1 VGTETL
7 ADNTDLTR
15 RGHSAT
21 EDCLRQAID
30 SVSEG
35 LALFDAD
42 DRLVLTNRRFRDIYG
57 GVAGPFVPGTEFAGV
72 MRGIAELGVVAEVR
86 NRVEGWVRERLAGH
100 RTVGSR
106 FEHRLGLDRWLTV
119 DVRETGDGGTVMLVA
134 DATEAKSDTET
145 LRQLSRAIEQSPCV
159 IIITDTNGII
169 EYVNPRFTEVSGYSA
184 AEVHG
189 RTPAILKSGATS
201 PETYDSLWHALR
213 AGREWRGEIMNRRG
227 DGSYYWC
234 RETLSPIRDGSGTVT
249 HFLAIEEDITDLKDV
264 ESRLEQARK
273 SELTGRLAGSI
284 AHDFNNILQI
294 IAGFTELALRDQ
306 PADTTATG
314 YLETALRSV
323 ERGRDFA
330 KQLLTVSGRVE
341 PKKVELSLAGLLGDC
356 MEMLRQTLP
365 RGLVIEDRVTGG
377 LGPVLADPAQ
387 VQQVIVNLCANAAEA
402 MGLGGTLSVTLER
415 VALDGNMPVVGG
427 TLAGGRYLKL
437 GVTDTGMGMDA
448 ATRAQMFEPYF
459 TTKQVTVGS
468 GLGLAVVQ
476 GIVAEHSGGI
486 TVESGV
492 GKGTKVSVFLP
503 EIAGVVAPSAAAH
516 SGRTLGGSERI
527 LFVDDEEAVAESCAA
542 LLTREGYSVVT
553 TLSGAEALA
562 IFREQAGNFDLVITD
577 QAMANM
583 TGDALARKLLEIR
596 PETSIMLCTGY
607 SDTIDAAQAKAM
619 GIAGF
624 LMKPAVGAALLE
636 AVRDVLDAA
645 DGVRPGRPALRLVRP
660 GESR

>member
-1 VGTETL
+1 
-7 ADNTDLTR
+7 
-15 RGHSAT
+15 
-21 EDCLRQAID
+21 
-30 SVSEG
+30 
-35 LALFDAD
+35 
-42 DRLVLTNRRFRDIYG
+42 
-57 GVAGPFVPGTEFAGV
+57 
-72 MRGIAELGVVAEVR
+72 
-86 NRVEGWVRERLAGH
+86 
-100 RTVGSR
+100 
-106 FEHRLGLDRWLTV
+106 
-119 DVRETGDGGTVMLVA
+119 
-134 DATEAKSDTET
+134 
-145 LRQLSRAIEQSPCV
+145 
-159 IIITDTNGII
+159 
-169 EYVNPRFTEVSGYSA
+169 
-184 AEVHG
+184 
-189 RTPAILKSGATS
+189 
-201 PETYDSLWHALR
+201 
-213 AGREWRGEIMNRRG
+213 
-227 DGSYYWC
+227 
-234 RETLSPIRDGSGTVT
+234 
-249 HFLAIEEDITDLKDV
+249 
-264 ESRLEQARK
+264 
-273 SELTGRLAGSI
+273 
-284 AHDFNNILQI
+284 
-294 IAGFTELALRDQ
+294 
-306 PADTTATG
+306 
-314 YLETALRSV
+314 
-323 ERGRDFA
+323 
-330 KQLLTVSGRVE
+330 
-341 PKKVELSLAGLLGDC
+341 
-356 MEMLRQTLP
+356 
-365 RGLVIEDRVTGG
+365 
-377 LGPVLADPAQ
+377 AQ

-660 GESR
+660 G